1 MLNDIFD
8 WFLVMS
14 NNKSVTL
21 VIFVVTFIAI
31 ILYVYGNKKRSKR
44 FETYR
49 NIPFLDDD
57 HDDLVPNQTQEKG
70 IKSQTAGEK
79 R

>member
-8 WFLVMS
+8 WFMVMS

-21 VIFVVTFIAI
+21 VIFVITFLAI
-31 ILYVYGNKKRSKR
+31 IAYVYGSKKRSER

-57 HDDLVPNQTQEKG
+57 NDMIPNQGQAKG
-70 IKSQTAGEK
+70 TNSNTAGEK
-79 R
+79 K